1 VEREWLWAARDDRS
15 RTSRLKMVFVLVVLE
30 TPIQIRLGAI
40 LRLDDVCACV
50 LLRER
55 MKGRW

>member
-1 VEREWLWAARDDRS
+1 
-15 RTSRLKMVFVLVVLE
+15 LKMVLVLE
-30 TPIQIRLGAI
+30 PPILIRLGEI

-50 LLRER
+50 LLLRER